1 MQLNQEMLFQ
11 LLKRESLDLKKDFD
25 SECYRAL
32 VKIREVI
39 RDDTL
44 NDEECFLKIEKI
56 IDIYEEIGSGGGIR
70 HDFG

>member
-1 MQLNQEMLFQ
+1 MQLNEEILIY
-11 LLKRESLDLKKDFD
+11 LLKRENLDLKRDFD

-32 VKIREVI
+32 AEIRDII

-44 NDEECFLKIEKI
+44 NDEDCFLKIEKI
-56 IDIYEEIGSGGGIR
+56 VSIFEEIDSGGGVR